1 MQFLWKHPV
10 QVLASLLIVLVGLFM
25 FTLLVGGDSGSNRLA
40 LAQAMLLLGN
50 LILVWAYGSVAVAQ
64 FMSEATDRMIQNKP
78 VAFTDSDGDGKYR
91 VNNAGGGAAV
101 NIWYLEE
108 GGTATPIGG
117 LGASETRPLPPDIAE
132 RINQPRTHRHLLLA
146 QARPNTQRT
155 WTVSMNVRTGGPNT
169 PMVHGF
175 ATPRKVAHEGD
186 INLFLRDER
195 DHLMEQLRDAKLLHE
210 GVVS

>member
-10 QVLASLLIVLVGLFM
+10 QVLAGLLIGLVGLFM
-25 FTLLVGGDSGSNRLA
+25 LTPLVGGDSAPDRLA

-50 LILVWAYGSVAVAQ
+50 LILVWAYGSIAVAQ
-64 FMSEATDRMIQNKP
+64 FMLEATDRMIQNKP
-78 VAFTDSDGDGKYR
+78 VAFTDSDGDGKYC
-91 VNNAGGGAAV
+91 VHNAGGGAAV
-101 NIWYLEE
+101 NVWYLEE

-117 LGASETRPLPPDIAE
+117 LGAHETRPLQPHIAE
-132 RINQPRTHRHLLLA
+132 RINQPKTHRHLLLA

-169 PMVHGF
+169 PIVHWF
-175 ATPRKVAHEGD
+175 AEPKKIAHKGD

-195 DHLMEQLRDAKLLHE
+195 DHLMEQLRDAKLLHQ